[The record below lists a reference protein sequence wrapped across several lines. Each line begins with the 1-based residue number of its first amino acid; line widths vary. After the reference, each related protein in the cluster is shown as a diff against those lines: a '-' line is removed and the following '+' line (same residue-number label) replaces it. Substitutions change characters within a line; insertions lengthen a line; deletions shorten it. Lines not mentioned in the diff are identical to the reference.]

1 MFPNLGGVSHQ
12 VGKLVPSLLSL
23 GETLASWTED
33 ACTMRGMC
41 ATDSIT
47 ERRPC
52 IAIARGD
59 NDRMRSIGLRG
70 VSAAAAFR

>member
-33 ACTMRGMC
+33 AVHNAWNVR
-41 ATDSIT
+41 D
-47 ERRPC
+47 
-52 IAIARGD
+52 
-59 NDRMRSIGLRG
+59 
-70 VSAAAAFR
+70 